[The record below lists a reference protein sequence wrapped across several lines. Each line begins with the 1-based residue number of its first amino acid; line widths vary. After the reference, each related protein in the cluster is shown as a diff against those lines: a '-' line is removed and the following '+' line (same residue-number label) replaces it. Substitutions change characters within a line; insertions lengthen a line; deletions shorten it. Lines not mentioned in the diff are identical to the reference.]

1 MAAKDFVQ
9 ITLLINEIRIKSFYA
24 TAVFLY
30 HLRTTEKKT
39 CSGGIEMEHQR
50 EIRQAC
56 LHSFFFL

>member
-9 ITLLINEIRIKSFYA
+9 ITPLINEIRIKSFYA

-39 CSGGIEMEHQR
+39 YSGGIEMENRR
-50 EIRQAC
+50 EMR
-56 LHSFFFL
+56 